1 MLRAV
6 GHPVAVNPDSTLA
19 RIAAQEGWEV
29 LRFDRLHRR
38 LKIAAAGL
46 AAAAA
51 GGAGRAVVRRSAPA
65 SIPPPRRLPRR
76 RAAPGP
82 AARRVQRR

>member
-6 GHPVAVNPDSTLA
+6 GHPVAVNPDSTLT
-19 RIAAQEGWEV
+19 RIARDEGWEV

-38 LKIAAAGL
+38 LKIGAAAL

-51 GGAGRAVVRRSAPA
+51 GGAGRAATRRAVPRPA
-65 SIPPPRRLPRR
+65 HGRAPRR
-76 RAAPGP
+76 
-82 AARRVQRR
+82 